1 MLQNKPSMLPHVL
14 THKYVTHYTGKMY
27 KCVTREQKRRN
38 VPPHIGQ
45 MSWCGTLPVK
55 YDINGPGGA

>member
-1 MLQNKPSMLPHVL
+1 MLTHVL
-14 THKYVTHYTGKMY
+14 THKYVTPYPCKMY